1 MNVNRRSC
9 VGGWGG
15 DVGRVGGILGGVLC
29 VEKSGVTGLVY
40 LIDMGQRG
48 IYEVSDKILE
58 YLYRT

>member
-1 MNVNRRSC
+1 MNVRGGGGGLGGGGV
-9 VGGWGG
+9 VGGG
-15 DVGRVGGILGGVLC
+15 GGILGGVLC